1 MTFEVEQKFHVDDL
15 AALEQRL
22 TEMGAVEQRC
32 EKHSDTYY
40 NHPSRDFAESR
51 EALRVRRVDGV
62 PLITYK
68 GTKLPGEIKARLELE
83 WRLDPGDP
91 DGSHMEKLL
100 QMLSF
105 RQVAVVEKRRR
116 HYSMP
121 AESADFGVMID
132 EVASLGLFAE
142 VELIAHDSSEIEI
155 SRERI
160 GQLSQ
165 RIGLRRPESRSYL
178 SMILELDSRQRID
191 LG

>member
-15 AALEQRL
+15 AELEQRL
-22 TEMGAVEQRC
+22 TEMGAMEQRC
-32 EKHSDTYY
+32 EEHSDTYY
-40 NHPSRDFAESR
+40 NHPNRDFAESR
-51 EALRVRRVDGV
+51 EALRVRRIDGV
-62 PLITYK
+62 PLVTYK

-121 AESADFGVMID
+121 GEWADFGVMID
-132 EVASLGLFAE
+132 EVPSLGLFAE
-142 VELIAHDSSEIEI
+142 IELIAGNAAEIEI
-155 SRERI
+155 ARERI
-160 GQLSQ
+160 GRLSEL
-165 RIGLRRPESRSYL
+165 IGLQRSEARSYL
-178 SMILELDSRQRID
+178 SLFLEANRR
-191 LG
+191 

>member
-1 MTFEVEQKFHVDDL
+1 
-15 AALEQRL
+15 
-22 TEMGAVEQRC
+22 
-32 EKHSDTYY
+32 
-40 NHPSRDFAESR
+40 
-51 EALRVRRVDGV
+51 
-62 PLITYK
+62 
-68 GTKLPGEIKARLELE
+68 
-83 WRLDPGDP
+83 
-91 DGSHMEKLL
+91 
-100 QMLSF
+100 MLSF